1 MKDLKLQILYAVFIG
16 LLVGVNL
23 LGGKITTLFGIS
35 VSVGIFIAPLLF
47 LITDI
52 VEEVHGRK
60 TVNFFIV
67 GGSIALFLVLLY
79 TLFFVNLP
87 PNERYLYNEEYKII
101 FGSSI
106 RMIIA
111 SIISFL
117 ISQTH
122 DAFSFSYLKKKTN
135 GKALWLRNNVS
146 TIISQFIDTSIFM
159 MIAFYNLT
167 PKFTLSFIIEL
178 IIPYYLF
185 KVLFAFLDT
194 PFVYLG
200 VKWLKNKKIKLNK

>member
-1 MKDLKLQILYAVFIG
+1 MKDLKLQILYAIFIG

-35 VSVGIFIAPLLF
+35 VSVGIFITPLLF

-60 TVNFFIV
+60 TVNYFII
-67 GGSIALFLVLLY
+67 GGCISLFLVLLY
-79 TLFFVNLP
+79 TLFFVNLS

-101 FGSSI
+101 FGSSV

-111 SIISFL
+111 SIISFF

-122 DAFSFSYLKKKTN
+122 DALSFDYLKKKTN
-135 GKALWLRNNVS
+135 GKALWLRNNIS

-159 MIAFYNLT
+159 MIAFYKLT

-200 VKWLKNKKIKLNK
+200 VKWLKIKNKLNK